1 MSELYL
7 ISTLLMGL
15 LLLAVAVAIAR
26 QGQRATPGGSGATV
40 RTSYAEWSNRDAPHE
55 SRLLEIANN
64 PIAWTLS
71 FVLLAIVLLGGAVL
85 FVTEPGNFGGIIQS
99 AVLALVGA
107 LLLGFVFFGTY
118 FSVRER
124 SGMTAVAVGVSSVV
138 VGLLMLIGVVAA
150 LLTA

>member
-15 LLLAVAVAIAR
+15 LLLAVAVAITR
-26 QGQRATPGGSGATV
+26 EGQRATPGGSGTTG
-40 RTSYAEWSNRDAPHE
+40 RTSYAEWSNRDSPHG

-64 PIAWTLS
+64 PIVWTLS

-85 FVTEPGNFGGIIQS
+85 FVTDMGDFGGMIQS
-99 AVLALVGA
+99 AVLAIVGA
-107 LLLGFVFFGTY
+107 LVLGFVFFGTF
-118 FSVRER
+118 FSVRDR
-124 SGMTAVAVGVSSVV
+124 SGHTAVAIGVSSAVIGV
-138 VGLLMLIGVVAA
+138 LMLLGIVAA